1 MEYRSQEVKSGIVM
15 LVGLIIAFV
24 FIFAITKNSF
34 QVESKKYYARF
45 SYTNGIRPGSQVR
58 YGGLLVGETSRV
70 YYPQDDNSILE
81 IELLVDAKTP
91 IKTNSETFIT
101 SIGIM
106 GEYYIEITT
115 GSPDADLLAPGSMLR
130 SKDVASLAQMGE
142 PFEKVATQLDI
153 LLTRINEILNNE
165 NRAHLSGMIASMDS
179 LLYSARK
186 DAPRLVDR
194 VADLGEELHTLTN
207 NINNLMIGNQ
217 ATLTTVVERT
227 ANAMGHTDTL
237 LISLNK
243 TSIQLNQ
250 MMRDNNES
258 INRAMQSL
266 NLASKNLEAFSRRIK
281 AEPWSLI
288 RKNELPGRKVK

>member
-15 LVGLIIAFV
+15 LTGLIIAMI
-24 FIFAITKNSF
+24 FIFAITKSSF
-34 QVESKKYYARF
+34 QVDSKKYYARF

-58 YGGLLVGETSRV
+58 YGGLLVGEISRV

-81 IELLVDAKTP
+81 IELLVDATTP
-91 IKTNSETFIT
+91 IKINSETFIT

-142 PFEKVATQLDI
+142 PFGKVAIQLDI
-153 LLTRINEILNNE
+153 LLTRINEVLNKE

-179 LLYSARK
+179 LLYSTRK
-186 DAPRLVDR
+186 DAPKLVDR
-194 VADLGEELHTLTN
+194 VADLGEELHILTS
-207 NINNLMIGNQ
+207 NINNLMVGNQ
-217 ATLTTVVERT
+217 ANLTSVVEQT
-227 ANAMGHTDTL
+227 ARAMGHTDTL

-243 TSIQLNQ
+243 AAIQLNQ
-250 MMRDNNES
+250 MMRENSES
-258 INRAMQSL
+258 VNHAMQSL
-266 NLASKNLEAFSRRIK
+266 NLASKNLEAFSRKIK
-281 AEPWSLI
+281 AEPWRLV
-288 RKNELPGRKVK
+288 RKTELPARKIK

>member
-15 LVGLIIAFV
+15 LAGLIIAFV
-24 FIFAITKNSF
+24 FIFTITKNSL
-34 QVESKKYYARF
+34 QVESKKFYARF

-58 YGGLLVGETSRV
+58 YGGLLVGEISRV

-207 NINNLMIGNQ
+207 NINNLMVGNQ
-217 ATLTTVVERT
+217 ATLTTVVEQT
-227 ANAMGHTDTL
+227 AKAMGHTDTL

-243 TSIQLNQ
+243 TSLQLNR

-258 INRAMQSL
+258 INKAMQRL
-266 NLASKNLEAFSRRIK
+266 NLASKNLEAFSRKIK
-281 AEPWSLI
+281 AEPWSLV